1 MAPLLPSSMG
11 RRGGGWR
18 DHRQVTEAIAW
29 KHPTGSPW
37 RELPERFGPWQT
49 ADERLT
55 RWSANGTRGEVAGLR
70 QADADAAGEPD
81 WLVAVDS
88 TFVQMHQHGGNA
100 ATAPALERSTADAA
114 RVGG

>member
-1 MAPLLPSSMG
+1 VETPN
-11 RRGGGWR
+11 R
-18 DHRQVTEAIAW
+18 
-29 KHPTGSPW
+29 SPW

-114 RVGG
+114 RVGGMSRPRRCSSRPITRSAAPAVA